1 MAEQTS
7 PGRALRDRSLPDRA
21 GSQRTIPDRAEV
33 VVVGGGVVGCAVAY
47 HLVRR
52 GITDVLLLE
61 QNQLTAGT
69 TWHAAGL
76 AAQLKATYSLTKLA
90 TYTVRL
96 FEALEDETGQAT
108 GFRAPGS
115 ISVASDAE
123 RWEEILRGASMG
135 RSVGVDSREL
145 DMDELAE
152 MWPLMRTDDLVGALY
167 LPDDGMVSPV
177 DVTMALAKGAR
188 ARGCRIIEGVAVT
201 GLETRNG
208 AISGVRTESLPG
220 TASAAGEAAG
230 EDHLIETDTVVLATG
245 MWTRHLAA
253 QIGVNVPLQACEHFY
268 VVTEPLEGLD
278 TSTPIVRD
286 PTNFT
291 YFKEETGKLMVGFFE
306 PAAKVWRLGGIPRD
320 FKFGTLDEDWD
331 HVGPVYERSCHRIP
345 VLADCG
351 VQLFFNGPE
360 SFTPDG
366 TYYLGEAPEVD
377 GCFVAAGFN
386 SVGIQSA
393 GGAGWVLADW
403 IADRHPPM
411 DLCAVD
417 IRRAMPFQ
425 ADEAYLGERIS
436 ESLGLLYAMHW
447 PFFQYTSA
455 RNQRRSALHDAMDA
469 AGAVFGETAGWE
481 RANWFAEPGEEREY
495 RYSYGKQ
502 NWFDNSGRECEAVRN
517 GVAVFDQSSFV
528 KFTVR
533 GPDALEVLDTLS
545 VADIDVPAGRAV
557 YTQWCNERGGIEADL
572 TVTRLG
578 DDDFWVVTSAAC
590 QTRDWAWLRRHCRG
604 KDVEIADVTDDWAVL
619 GLMGPQSRELLSL
632 VTDAALDNESFGFGS
647 ARHIDIATAGGQ
659 KTALAIRMS
668 YVGELGWEFYVPN
681 ADAVAVYE
689 ALRDAAAADESLELG
704 HAGYHAMNT
713 LRLEC
718 GYRHWGHDISDED
731 TPLEAGL
738 GFAVAWDKPRDFIG
752 RAALEAQR
760 PLPRTRRLIQ
770 FRFEDPD
777 VLAYHDEP
785 IRRDGELVGRVTSAM
800 WSYTEHRCLAMGYV
814 THPTADD
821 PEPQAVTKS
830 WLDAG
835 SFDIEI
841 AGRRIDATP
850 SIRSFYDPTN
860 QRVRM

>member
-7 PGRALRDRSLPDRA
+7 PGRALGDRSL
-21 GSQRTIPDRAEV
+21 PDRAEV

-61 QNQLTAGT
+61 QNQLTSGT

-76 AAQLKATYSLTKLA
+76 AAQLKSTYSLTKLA

-115 ISVASDAE
+115 ISVASDGE

-135 RSVGVDSREL
+135 RSIGVESREL
-145 DMDELAE
+145 DMDELSQ

-208 AISGVRTESLPG
+208 AISGVRTEPAGG
-220 TASAAGEAAG
+220 TAGGE
-230 EDHLIETDTVVLATG
+230 HLVETETVVLATG

-286 PTNFT
+286 PTNYT

-331 HVGPVYERSCHRIP
+331 HVGPVYERSCHRVP

-403 IADRHPPM
+403 IADRQPPM

-425 ADEAYLGERIS
+425 ADETYLGERIS

-455 RNQRRSALHDAMDA
+455 RDQRRSALHDAMDA

-481 RANWFAEPGEEREY
+481 RANWFAEPCQEREY

-502 NWFDNSGRECEAVRN
+502 NWFKNSGRECDAVRN

-533 GPDALEVLDTLS
+533 GPDALDVLDTLS
-545 VADIDVPAGRAV
+545 VADVDVPAGRAV

-578 DDDFWVVTSAAC
+578 DDEFWVVTSAAC

-604 KDVEIADVTDDWAVL
+604 RDVEIADVTDDWAVL
-619 GLMGPQSRELLSL
+619 GLMGPCSRELLSR
-632 VTDAALDNESFGFGS
+632 VTDAPLDNESFGFGS
-647 ARHIDIATAGGQ
+647 AQHIDVATAAGPMEV
-659 KTALAIRMS
+659 LAIRMS
-668 YVGELGWEFYVPN
+668 YVGELGWELYVRN
-681 ADAVAVYE
+681 ERAVAVYE
-689 ALRDAAAADESLELG
+689 ALKDAAAADDSLQLG

-738 GFAVAWDKPRDFIG
+738 GFAIAWDKQRDFIG
-752 RAALEAQR
+752 RAALESQR
-760 PLPRTRRLIQ
+760 HEPRTRRLIQ
-770 FRFEDPD
+770 FRIEDPD
-777 VLAYHDEP
+777 LLAYHDEP

-800 WSYTEHRCLAMGYV
+800 WSYTEDRCLAMGYV
-814 THPTADD
+814 THPSAAD

-830 WLDAG
+830 WLEAS

-841 AGRRIDATP
+841 AGRRITATP